1 MISGSSVSTANV
13 VDACLRLGLPL
24 RCAPPSIRPLVPGTT
39 IAGRALPVVH
49 YGSLDVFFE
58 VLQGAQAGSI
68 LVVDNQ
74 GRGDED
80 CIGDL
85 VTLEV
90 KAAGLGGI
98 VIWGANRDSQEICSI
113 GLPLYSIGA
122 TPVGPRR
129 LDFRKATTLEEAVI
143 GGECV
148 TKQDHVFGDDDG
160 VVFVEGR
167 HVEDVIRMARDI
179 RGKEEAQ
186 AELVRQGRSL
196 REQFEF
202 SRFLR
207 EREVDETL
215 TFGKHLRS
223 IAAAIGE

>member
-1 MISGSSVSTANV
+1 VLGTSIS
-13 VDACLRLGLPL
+13 
-24 RCAPPSIRPLVPGTT
+24 
-39 IAGRALPVVH
+39 GRALPVVH
-49 YGSLDVFFE
+49 YGGLDVFFE
-58 VLQGAQAGSI
+58 VLRDARAGSI

-74 GRGDED
+74 GRGDEA

-85 VTLEV
+85 VALEV

-98 VIWGANRDSQEICSI
+98 VIWGANRDSQEIRSI

-129 LDFRKATTLEEAVI
+129 LDSRKATTFEEAVI
-143 GGECV
+143 GSECV

-160 VVFVEGR
+160 VVFVR
-167 HVEDVIRMARDI
+167 DPHVDDVSRMAHEI

-186 AELVRQGRSL
+186 AELVRQGRPL

-207 EREVDETL
+207 EREVDKTL

>member
-1 MISGSSVSTANV
+1 MSKPQVSTPNV
-13 VDACLRLGLPL
+13 VDACLRLGVPV
-24 RCAPPSIRPLVPGTT
+24 RCAPPAIRPLVLGTP

-49 YGSLDVFFE
+49 GGNLDVFFE
-58 VLQGAQAGSI
+58 VLQGVQAGDI

-74 GRGDED
+74 GRADEA

-85 VTLEV
+85 VVLEV

-98 VIWGANRDSQEICSI
+98 VIWGANRDSPEIRSI

-129 LDFRKATTLEEAVI
+129 LDVRKPTTFEAAVI
-143 GGECV
+143 GSECV
-148 TKQDHVFGDDDG
+148 TTQDHVFGDDDG
-160 VVFVEGR
+160 VVFVYSR
-167 HVEDVIRMARDI
+167 HLDDVRRVASEIRD
-179 RGKEEAQ
+179 KEQAQ
-186 AELVRQGRSL
+186 ADLVRDGRSL

-207 EREVDETL
+207 EREVDKTL

>member
-1 MISGSSVSTANV
+1 MISKSSVSTANV
-13 VDACLRLGLPL
+13 VDVCLRLGLPV
-24 RCAPPSIRPLVPGTT
+24 RCAPPAIRPLVLGTP
-39 IAGRALPVVH
+39 IMGRALPVVH
-49 YGSLDVFFE
+49 YGSLEVFFE
-58 VLQGAQAGSI
+58 VLQDAQAGSV

-74 GRGDED
+74 GRGDEA

-85 VTLEV
+85 VALEV

-98 VIWGANRDSQEICSI
+98 VIWGANRDSEEIRSI

-129 LDFRKATTLEEAVI
+129 LDAREATTFEEAAI

-160 VVFVEGR
+160 VVFVRGR
-167 HVEDVIRMARDI
+167 HVEDVIRVAREI
-179 RGKEEAQ
+179 RGKEEGQ